1 MSKEDFILF
10 YLQEQIQESRSL
22 ISCMNTKHG
31 QVPSSHWSAPHC
43 YLSSYKAF
51 SHLLRFNSRTL
62 PKESHQSVCS
72 PRCLSRVDLLHHL
85 RKLWMSSRKLPKHF
99 RHMKSKKA
107 EGYRSRDKN
116 NRFWILWDW
125 ELRHICERQHGS
137 QSLHDLFSCHRPSE
151 QLISHKYLP
160 SSPMLQYALTEGNC
174 C

>member
-1 MSKEDFILF
+1 MHEYQAWSSAKLSLVSTSLLLILVQSLF
-10 YLQEQIQESRSL
+10 PPTKIQLKDLAKR
-22 ISCMNTKHG
+22 IS
-31 QVPSSHWSAPHC
+31 P
-43 YLSSYKAF
+43 
-51 SHLLRFNSRTL
+51 
-62 PKESHQSVCS
+62 SVCS

-85 RKLWMSSRKLPKHF
+85 RKLWMSSRKLPKHY